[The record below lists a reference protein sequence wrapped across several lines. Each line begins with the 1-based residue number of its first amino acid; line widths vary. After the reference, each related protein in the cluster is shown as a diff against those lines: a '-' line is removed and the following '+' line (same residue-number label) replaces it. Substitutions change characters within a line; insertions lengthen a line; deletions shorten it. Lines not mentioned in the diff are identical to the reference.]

1 MAQKMLITKD
11 QYWGLTPIG
20 RELHDYWQHHKPE
33 MYRELHQD
41 GALWRLIESKDKELD
56 EMIIELTPSLG
67 IAGAMEVARSEIYD
81 EMMD

>member
-1 MAQKMLITKD
+1 MAQKRLITND
-11 QYWGLTPIG
+11 QYWSLTPIG
-20 RELHDYWQHHKPE
+20 RELHDYWQKFKPE

-56 EMIIELTPSLG
+56 EMIIELIPSLG